1 MSKTLFLALA
11 ISSVSFMASAGD
23 LDIADNGWNITFN
36 NSNNTLTYEQNGNK
50 LFTGAYLT
58 ATCGDDTQ
66 LSSKD
71 YPTVDLSSEN
81 ITDGYGSGKKYTDTY
96 PGLTGKGKLV
106 QNIYVYPSQ
115 PYILIDGAVEGQP
128 GNPGAYRIC
137 PLVCQ
142 STVTLPLPGNNNRT
156 YDMPF
161 ANDNWA
167 TFNTSWVTQPQTS
180 CEASAFFNVDNRNGI
195 VVGSVDHSVWKSGVE
210 FTPNGTNRLRNFSL
224 TAGYVSARTW
234 DTVSGKSSVTRHGT
248 VKGERVVSPRFML
261 GFFDDWRNGLE
272 TYGEANTV
280 VCPKLEWTKDD
291 SLFGWQSW
299 GGMEFGLNYTSAMS
313 VLEFFEKELLPLGF
327 YNQQGRCMM
336 VLDSGWDALN
346 DDQLR
351 KYAEKC
357 KSLGIAAGIYTTPFS
372 YWGSESD
379 CINNNEWEGGR
390 LGELVLKG
398 NGRYRQISAM
408 SLDPTHPVVKEWNR
422 KRFQKFRDLG
432 FEFVKIDFMNNGSQE
447 ADKFYLPEIT
457 TGMQAYNYGMDY
469 IMEFAGDMMIDF
481 SIAPVFPAK
490 AHVRRIGCDAWGD
503 LPQSMYT
510 LNCINGS
517 WWLDRCYTFNDPDHM
532 CVSRVAFNQ
541 KGSNDIQ
548 EARIRYTCGLMCGM
562 TLLGGTYAYE
572 GDTKKINDQWVHM
585 VGTDEERARVVEFA
599 KNKNLTEMGRI
610 GRTFRPVEGTFS
622 HFGSLWANNDTP
634 VDNEFILD
642 TDKAF
647 YYVVFNYGT
656 QSNDAINEA
665 PDFNRLGINAADYTN
680 VTELWTG
687 ETAAPTTLKI
697 NVPKKDVRIYRFEKP
712 GYGETNGI
720 ENPEIAATTV
730 AISGGT
736 LRVSAPEAISNV
748 NVYNTCGMLLK
759 SQNLSDGECDLTM
772 DAPSTELAIVKVIY
786 RSGTTTVHK
795 VACR

>member
-81 ITDGYGSGKKYTDTY
+81 ITDGYGSGKKYTYTY
-96 PGLTGKGKLV
+96 SGLTGKGKLV

-167 TFNTSWVTQPQTS
+167 TFNTPWVTQPQTS

-313 VLEFFEKELLPLGF
+313 VLEFF
-327 YNQQGRCMM
+327 
-336 VLDSGWDALN
+336 
-346 DDQLR
+346 
-351 KYAEKC
+351 
-357 KSLGIAAGIYTTPFS
+357 
-372 YWGSESD
+372 
-379 CINNNEWEGGR
+379 
-390 LGELVLKG
+390 
-398 NGRYRQISAM
+398 
-408 SLDPTHPVVKEWNR
+408 
-422 KRFQKFRDLG
+422 
-432 FEFVKIDFMNNGSQE
+432 
-447 ADKFYLPEIT
+447 
-457 TGMQAYNYGMDY
+457 
-469 IMEFAGDMMIDF
+469 
-481 SIAPVFPAK
+481 
-490 AHVRRIGCDAWGD
+490 
-503 LPQSMYT
+503 
-510 LNCINGS
+510 
-517 WWLDRCYTFNDPDHM
+517 
-532 CVSRVAFNQ
+532 
-541 KGSNDIQ
+541 
-548 EARIRYTCGLMCGM
+548 
-562 TLLGGTYAYE
+562 
-572 GDTKKINDQWVHM
+572 
-585 VGTDEERARVVEFA
+585 
-599 KNKNLTEMGRI
+599 
-610 GRTFRPVEGTFS
+610 
-622 HFGSLWANNDTP
+622 
-634 VDNEFILD
+634 
-642 TDKAF
+642 
-647 YYVVFNYGT
+647 
-656 QSNDAINEA
+656 
-665 PDFNRLGINAADYTN
+665 
-680 VTELWTG
+680 
-687 ETAAPTTLKI
+687 
-697 NVPKKDVRIYRFEKP
+697 
-712 GYGETNGI
+712 
-720 ENPEIAATTV
+720 
-730 AISGGT
+730 
-736 LRVSAPEAISNV
+736 
-748 NVYNTCGMLLK
+748 
-759 SQNLSDGECDLTM
+759 
-772 DAPSTELAIVKVIY
+772 
-786 RSGTTTVHK
+786 
-795 VACR
+795 